1 MGERKRER
9 HRRLDRGAR
18 GRSTTR
24 HARRD
29 DQREREGPYRSTMKA
44 QDWNLL
50 IHAVQSSTP
59 ARLACR
65 QWTISS
71 RHRLPLPMTSAL
83 PIALQAPPSA
93 APATRLPLA
102 LQSTTHLY
110 VASARMREI
119 WRTGCVART
128 AETPSTTLAAAVSAA
143 FVAWPKSIDVPLSG
157 PKRQNS
163 SKKGRACSTRGAGGR
178 QALPTPWPVG
188 TAIAHAPDR
197 SHRRPGAVLHCRTV
211 DFLKKA
217 RC

>member
-1 MGERKRER
+1 MGRER
-9 HRRLDRGAR
+9 GGHKRLDRGAR

-102 LQSTTHLY
+102 PQSTTHLY

-143 FVAWPKSIDVPLSG
+143 FVAWPKSIDVPLSS
-157 PKRQNS
+157 PKRQ
-163 SKKGRACSTRGAGGR
+163 KLVVDGPRAAPADARPYRHLGPSEQPSRRT
-178 QALPTPWPVG
+178 PTAPVVG
-188 TAIAHAPDR
+188 LDRFCIA
-197 SHRRPGAVLHCRTV
+197 VQ
-211 DFLKKA
+211 
-217 RC
+217 

>member
-1 MGERKRER
+1 
-9 HRRLDRGAR
+9 
-18 GRSTTR
+18 
-24 HARRD
+24 
-29 DQREREGPYRSTMKA
+29 MKA
-44 QDWNLL
+44 QSDNP
-50 IHAVQSSTP
+50 ITRSVQSSTP
-59 ARLACR
+59 ARVIRR

-102 LQSTTHLY
+102 PQSMTHL
-110 VASARMREI
+110 SERMREI
-119 WRTGCVART
+119 WRCVART

-143 FVAWPKSIDVPLSG
+143 LVAWPKTIDVPLSG

-217 RC
+217 

>member
-1 MGERKRER
+1 MGGLGERKRER
-9 HRRLDRGAR
+9 HTHRRLDRGAR

-29 DQREREGPYRSTMKA
+29 DQRGREGPYCSTMKA

-71 RHRLPLPMTSAL
+71 RHRLLLPMTSAL

-102 LQSTTHLY
+102 PQSTTHLY

-119 WRTGCVART
+119 WRCVART
-128 AETPSTTLAAAVSAA
+128 AETANALDHSCRSRLSRLCCLA
-143 FVAWPKSIDVPLSG
+143 KID
-157 PKRQNS
+157 
-163 SKKGRACSTRGAGGR
+163 
-178 QALPTPWPVG
+178 
-188 TAIAHAPDR
+188 
-197 SHRRPGAVLHCRTV
+197 
-211 DFLKKA
+211 
-217 RC
+217 